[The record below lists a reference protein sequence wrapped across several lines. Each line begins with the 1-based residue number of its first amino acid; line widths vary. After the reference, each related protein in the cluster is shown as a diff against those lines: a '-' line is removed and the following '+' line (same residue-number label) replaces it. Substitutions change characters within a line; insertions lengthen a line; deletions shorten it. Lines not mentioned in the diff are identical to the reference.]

1 MVLVKSFDVE
11 TKFTQPKQGIFTHH
25 YYEAQVQPHNA
36 PT

>member
-11 TKFTQPKQGIFTHH
+11 TKFTQPKQGIATHH
-25 YYEAQVQPHNA
+25 YREAQLQPQNA